1 MKDELLKSVIDGGI
15 VENEEL
21 NLRSDNVTNCE
32 QAISVVKEFDN
43 IIKCTKKR
51 MVNLAYKQ
59 GLLFQKFKELGR
71 FKKILKD
78 IGISKSTIYF

>member
-15 VENEEL
+15 VENEKL

-32 QAISVVKEFDN
+32 QPISVVKEFDN
-43 IIKCTKKR
+43 IIKCKKKR

>member
-1 MKDELLKSVIDGGI
+1 MKDELLKSVIDVGI

-43 IIKCTKKR
+43 VIKCTKKR

-59 GLLFQKFKELGR
+59 GLLFQN
-71 FKKILKD
+71 
-78 IGISKSTIYF
+78 SKSWVGLKKFLRILE

>member
-51 MVNLAYKQ
+51 MVNLGYKQ
-59 GLLFQKFKELGR
+59 ELLFQKFKELGR

>member
-1 MKDELLKSVIDGGI
+1 MKDELLKSVIDVGI

-59 GLLFQKFKELGR
+59 GLLFQN
-71 FKKILKD
+71 
-78 IGISKSTIYF
+78 SKSWVGLKKFLRILE

>member
-1 MKDELLKSVIDGGI
+1 MKDELLKSVIDVGI

-32 QAISVVKEFDN
+32 QAVSVVKKFDN

-59 GLLFQKFKELGR
+59 GLLSQN
-71 FKKILKD
+71 
-78 IGISKSTIYF
+78 SKSWVGLKKFLRILE

>member
-32 QAISVVKEFDN
+32 
-43 IIKCTKKR
+43 
-51 MVNLAYKQ
+51 
-59 GLLFQKFKELGR
+59 
-71 FKKILKD
+71 
-78 IGISKSTIYF
+78 

>member
-32 QAISVVKEFDN
+32 QAISVVKEFDI

-51 MVNLAYKQ
+51 MVNLGYKQ
-59 GLLFQKFKELGR
+59 ELLFQKFKELGR